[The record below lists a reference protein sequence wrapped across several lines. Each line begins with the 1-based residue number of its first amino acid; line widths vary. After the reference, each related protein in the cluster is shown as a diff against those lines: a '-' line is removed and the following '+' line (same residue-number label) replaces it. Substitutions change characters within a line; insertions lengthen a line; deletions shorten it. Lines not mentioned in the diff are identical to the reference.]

1 MSNAVTSGIRVK
13 VLCFAQL
20 RDRLGSSELT
30 HLLPVGATGRELIRA
45 LSQRNPIIGP
55 LLDVSR
61 LAVNAEYVQIDTQLH
76 DGDEVAVIPPVS
88 GG

>member
-1 MSNAVTSGIRVK
+1 MTTQTAAITVQ

-20 RDRLGSSELT
+20 RYGFAQPVCALHLPPGAMASDVLT
-30 HLLPVGATGRELIRA
+30 ALRA
-45 LSQRNPIIGP
+45 RDPGLGP

-61 LAVNAEYVQIDTQLH
+61 LAVNAEYIQGDVALR

>member
-1 MSNAVTSGIRVK
+1 MPSSVSSGITVR

-20 RDRLGSSELT
+20 RDRLGGSEFVSM
-30 HLLPVGATGRELIRA
+30 LPVGATGRELIRA
-45 LSQRNPIIGP
+45 LAERNPAIGP
-55 LLDVSR
+55 LLAVSR
-61 LAVNAEYVQIDTQLH
+61 LAVNAEYVQIDTALH

>member
-1 MSNAVTSGIRVK
+1 M
-13 VLCFAQL
+13 
-20 RDRLGSSELT
+20 
-30 HLLPVGATGRELIRA
+30 LPVGATGRELIRA
-45 LSQRNPIIGP
+45 LAERNPAIGP

-61 LAVNAEYVQIDTQLH
+61 LAVNAEYVQIDAALH

>member
-1 MSNAVTSGIRVK
+1 MSQSVAAEVRIR

-20 RDRLGSSELT
+20 KDRVGQSELT
-30 HLLPVGATGRELIRA
+30 LSLPATPTGQTLLNALRERHPVAGG
-45 LSQRNPIIGP
+45 
-55 LLDVSR
+55 LLEVSR
-61 LAVNAEYVQIDTQLH
+61 LAVNCEFVSDQVQLH

>member
-1 MSNAVTSGIRVK
+1 MPSPVSPGITVR

-20 RDRLGSSELT
+20 KDRLGGSGFVCT
-30 HLLPVGATGRELIRA
+30 LPARATGRELIHA
-45 LSQRNPIIGP
+45 LAERHPALGP

-61 LAVNAEYVQIDTQLH
+61 LAVNAEYVSTDAALH
-76 DGDEVAVIPPVS
+76 HGDEVAVIPPVS

>member
-1 MSNAVTSGIRVK
+1 MSCAVTSSIEVK

-20 RDRLGSSELT
+20 RDGLGGSEFSWR
-30 HLLPVGATGRELIRA
+30 LPVGSTGGELLRVLA
-45 LSQRNPIIGP
+45 NARQAVAP
-55 LLDVSR
+55 LLAVSR
-61 LAVNAEYVQIDTQLH
+61 LAVNAGYASAETVLL

>member
-1 MSNAVTSGIRVK
+1 MPSSVSSGIAVR

-20 RDRLGSSELT
+20 RDRLGGSEFACA
-30 HLLPVGATGRELIRA
+30 LPVGATGRDLMRILAE
-45 LSQRNPIIGP
+45 RNPAIGP

-61 LAVNAEYVQIDTQLH
+61 LAVNAEYVQIDAALH

>member
-1 MSNAVTSGIRVK
+1 MSSVATPGITVR

-20 RDRLGSSELT
+20 RDRLGGSEFACT
-30 HLLPVGATGRELIRA
+30 VPVGATGRELIYA
-45 LSQRNPIIGP
+45 LVERNPAIGP
-55 LLDVSR
+55 LLNVSR
-61 LAVNAEYVQIDTQLH
+61 LAVNAEYVQFDAVLH